1 MNDDDPVMTRFGE
14 CFITLPMQDVFIY
27 IYISQKKSLKNRNN
41 QTKTKWENCM
51 KKFKKIWSKWII

>member
-51 KKFKKIWSKWII
+51 KKFKKI